1 MQDSLGRRELF
12 LQAYGPVSVWADA
25 FLKKGRYMKSAF
37 TLRILLLSLLLCTTW
52 SLSRAYD
59 FAKNG
64 LYYSITDAEH
74 RYIEVSQHSDYLTL
88 TEIEVPET
96 VTFLGETYTVTG
108 IGDQAFSDCSTL
120 SSLSLPQTIQSI
132 GDKAFFQCS
141 SLHSIALPESLRRVG
156 AYSFHKGGF
165 TTLRLPASLI
175 QAGRYAFTHLQDL
188 VSFEVDGNNPCFSAE
203 NGVLYNKDKTKLI
216 QYPMARTAPTF
227 SVPSTVTEIGLY
239 AFDACSNLTR
249 VSLPGSLTKIA
260 ECAFWDC
267 TNLREVYIPNSV
279 TEIGGSAFQGC
290 I

>member
-1 MQDSLGRRELF
+1 
-12 LQAYGPVSVWADA
+12 
-25 FLKKGRYMKSAF
+25 MKSAF

-64 LYYSITDAEH
+64 LYYAITDAEH

-108 IGDQAFSDCSTL
+108 IGNQAFFDCSNL

-141 SLHSIALPESLRRVG
+141 SLHSIALPESLQRVG
-156 AYSFHKGGF
+156 EYSFHKGGF
-165 TTLRLPASLI
+165 TTLRLPSSLI
-175 QAGRYAFTHLQDL
+175 QAGKYAFTHLQDL

-216 QYPMARTAPTF
+216 QYPMARTVPTF

-260 ECAFWDC
+260 ECAF
-267 TNLREVYIPNSV
+267 Y
-279 TEIGGSAFQGC
+279 GC

>member
-1 MQDSLGRRELF
+1 
-12 LQAYGPVSVWADA
+12 
-25 FLKKGRYMKSAF
+25 MKSAF

-64 LYYSITDAEH
+64 LYYSITDADH
-74 RYIEVSQHSDYLTL
+74 RYIEVAQHSDYLTL

-96 VTFLGETYTVTG
+96 VTYLGETYTVTG
-108 IGDQAFSDCSTL
+108 IGYQAFFGCSNL

-132 GDKAFFQCS
+132 GDKAFYQCS

-156 AYSFHKGGF
+156 EYSFHRGGF

-175 QAGRYAFTHLQDL
+175 QAGKYAFTHLQDL
-188 VSFEVDGNNPCFSAE
+188 VSFEVDSNNPCFSAE
-203 NGVLYNKDKTKLI
+203 NGVLYNKDKTKLL
-216 QYPMARTAPTF
+216 QYPMARTVPTF

-267 TNLREVYIPNSV
+267 SNLKEVYIPNSV
-279 TEIGGSAFQGC
+279 TEIGGNAFDDC